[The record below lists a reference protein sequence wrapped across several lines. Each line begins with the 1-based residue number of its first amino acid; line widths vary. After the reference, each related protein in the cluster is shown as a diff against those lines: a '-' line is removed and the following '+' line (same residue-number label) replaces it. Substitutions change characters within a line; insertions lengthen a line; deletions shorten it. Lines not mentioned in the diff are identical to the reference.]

1 MSMKGFVWSA
11 SALLVGVAGL
21 SLAACEKKAD
31 EGAAGAADAAAG
43 AAAADAAAAAP
54 KTPPPAAKPPPPKE
68 PPKMRVATVPV
79 APDDP
84 LKGKWTLAEAT
95 AGLKGEGSLV
105 ATIDTSDG
113 ALKCTLWPDKAPITV
128 ANFVGLA
135 RGLRPFKDPKSGKWE
150 KKPAYNGTGFHR
162 IIKGFMIQGGDPTG
176 TGRGEPGY
184 VIPDEMQ
191 PGATHDKVGMLCM
204 ANRGKNT
211 NGMQFFILDAPG
223 QRLDR
228 YGTYTI
234 FGQCEPESV
243 VHKIASGK
251 VRGDQA
257 IKPTKIKK
265 VTISR

>member
-1 MSMKGFVWSA
+1 MKGFVLGA
-11 SALLVGVAGL
+11 SALIVSASLL
-21 SLAACEKKAD
+21 SVTGCEKKPKDDAASAD
-31 EGAAGAADAAAG
+31 ATKAEAADATK
-43 AAAADAAAAAP
+43 AAAAQ
-54 KTPPPAAKPPPPKE
+54 PPPAAKPPTPKE
-68 PPKMRVATVPV
+68 PAQMRVAAVPV
-79 APDDP
+79 AKDDP
-84 LKGKWTLAEAT
+84 LEGKWDLADAT
-95 AGLKGEGSLV
+95 AGLEGSGPLV
-105 ATIDTSDG
+105 ATMDTTEG
-113 ALKCTLWPDKAPITV
+113 TLKCTLWPEKAPLTV

-135 RGLRPFKDPKSGKWE
+135 RGLRPFKNPKTGQWE

-162 IIKGFMIQGGDPTG
+162 IIQGFMIQGGDPTG

-223 QRLDR
+223 ERLDR

>member
-1 MSMKGFVWSA
+1 MKGFVLGA
-11 SALLVGVAGL
+11 SALVVCASVLSVAG
-21 SLAACEKKAD
+21 CESKPTGDASATDTKK
-31 EGAAGAADAAAG
+31 DAAKDTTK
-43 AAAADAAAAAP
+43 AA
-54 KTPPPAAKPPPPKE
+54 AAKPPPATKIPVQPKK
-68 PPKMRVATVPV
+68 PATMQVANVPV

-95 AGLKGEGSLV
+95 AGLKGDGPLV
-105 ATIDTSDG
+105 ATIDTTEGS
-113 ALKCTLWPDKAPITV
+113 LKCNLWPDKAPLTV

-135 RGLRPFKDPKSGKWE
+135 RGLRPFKDPKTGKWE

-243 VHKIASGK
+243 IHKIASGK
-251 VRGDQA
+251 VKRDQA
-257 IKPTKIKK
+257 IKPTKIKTL
-265 VTISR
+265 TITR